1 MSTGSYFVTYNP
13 NTNAVHTED
22 GSLNKSH
29 EDDSDNIDFFA
40 ELKKIQSTNTTNTII
55 HTDNIEKCLIS
66 NEPLS
71 DYYITLPCN
80 HKFNYLPL
88 LNACIENNKVQY
100 KKNQQLRT
108 KCPYCK
114 RRYKECLP
122 YNPLLEKKRHY
133 NINSPTSAGFSNGK
147 CGYIYKS
154 GKNKG
159 LSCNASSYYNLCS
172 LHLKTLNKSQCKP
185 CKKSTDSTKSNT
197 DIIAELSKV
206 NISTITHDD
215 LKKYTVVSLRKLAKI
230 NNKRGFSKLKKNDLI
245 SLIKS

>member
-1 MSTGSYFVTYNP
+1 MSTGSFVTYNP
-13 NTNAVHTED
+13 NTNVLHND
-22 GSLNKSH
+22 DNQHNSSH
-29 EDDSDNIDFFA
+29 DDSDNIDFFA
-40 ELKKIQSTNTTNTII
+40 ELKKIQAASATNTII
-55 HTDNIEKCLIS
+55 HTDNTEKCLIS

-100 KKNQQLRT
+100 KRNLQLRT

-159 LSCNASSYYNLCS
+159 LSCNASSYYNLCG
-172 LHLKTLNKSQCKP
+172 LHLKTLNKSHCKP
-185 CKKSTDSTKSNT
+185 CKKSTDTNKSNA

-230 NNKRGFSKLKKNDLI
+230 NNKKGFSKLKKNDLI